1 MKMRVSSA
9 RTALCVSLTLT
20 LFTLLASLN
29 LEARKP
35 GGNHVNPSASP
46 ATSTLSTSKH
56 QMIERYAELP
66 LRFEPNLGQTA
77 PEVKYLSHGDG
88 YELFLTPAEAI
99 LRLHKETKTASSNL
113 RAQRQATANEK
124 EAAVLRVEFA
134 GANAAPH
141 MEASDQLAGKT
152 DYFIGSDRGNWHT
165 DVPSFSR
172 VKYSA
177 LYPGVDAVFYGN
189 HRRLEYDF
197 VVAPGT
203 DSSVIAIDLQGAQK
217 ISINSDGNAELEVSG
232 GQVEIDRPVA
242 YQTIDGQRREIAANY
257 EIAGEG
263 RLKFGL
269 GAYDHSQPLTI
280 DPVLDYSTFL
290 GGSAIGD
297 AGYGIAVDAS
307 GNAYIAGTTY
317 SLTFPNTANAYNQN
331 SPGAGTTTNGA
342 VFVTELNPTGSA
354 ELYSTYLSGD
364 NGETGLGVAVDPV
377 ATASCPNGA
386 NPGVCIYVT
395 GQTFSKDFPT
405 QNAYLPGPLAADP
418 GGAAFLAKINPALS
432 GVSSLVYSSFLAGQ
446 NFDFGNSVAVDAA
459 SNAYITGYTSSPAGA
474 ATSGDFFVRGGF
486 QAANGNV
493 TNGNSFLIRV
503 DTTQSGDP
511 SLIYSTFLGG
521 TTSTSVP
528 GDDGNGVTV
537 GASANAYVIGTT
549 NSSDFPVTSATAFNA
564 TAPTGIANG
573 AVFVTKINT
582 AATGAGS
589 LVYSTFLSGATT
601 AGDVGSA
608 IALKPGVGNVAYVT
622 GSTTSAFPTT
632 TGAPVATST
641 VSVVFVSE
649 VDTSKSGSASVP
661 YSATVGGSGGT
672 GDAGLG
678 IQVDTLGNIYVGG
691 KSGSNN
697 FPTTPGALQPTN
709 LNPAGD
715 AFVLKMFPGGNGA
728 ADVLYATYLGG
739 STGATPSIIRSLNL
753 DATSNVYVTGQ
764 TSDTDFPHPAG
775 AFQTSLTASDAGSTG
790 SGFVSKLTLLP
801 VLAFSSPCTFD
812 FTISPTSSCKL
823 TFTGNQPDGV
833 TSAAQTFVV
842 TNNTGS
848 TITFQSLATS
858 GTNSTDFAA
867 TGTAAGATAACSGT
881 LAAGASCGFG
891 VTFTPKTVGAESAI
905 LAVPYTYNNGTP
917 TNGTASQTVELG
929 GTGVAAHAIVV
940 LNPLTTL
947 NFATPQP
954 VGTTSSA
961 LPVTVTNTG
970 NINLT
975 FSAAPSTGST
985 EFAVASGTTC
995 TTTTPVAP
1003 NGTCTI
1009 NVTFTPSAAGARSAT
1024 LTLADNGTGSPQTLS
1039 LTGTGVASAPVVT
1052 LTPSTPISFGGQL
1065 VTTTS
1070 TAQTVT
1076 VKNTGNANL
1085 NITAAPAITGT
1096 NASDFAVATG
1106 TTCTSGATVA
1116 ANGTCVIMITFTP
1129 PAGASGARSAT
1140 LSIADNATGSP
1151 QTLALSGTPW
1161 DFTIS
1166 ASSATVTAGSSGTVT
1181 VTVTGIGGFTGAV
1194 TLSCTSGI
1202 PQGGC
1207 SAPGTPVNASAT
1219 GATGTVTVTTHSLV
1233 LPPASRQTPPVSTQQ
1248 LGVFLL
1254 ALLMLLTL
1262 PVAGRFRTRM
1272 GLAGAAALLVIVA
1285 GCSSALPTPKG
1296 TYNVVITGTSGS
1308 VSHSVTAS
1316 VTVN

>member
-1 MKMRVSSA
+1 
-9 RTALCVSLTLT
+9 
-20 LFTLLASLN
+20 
-29 LEARKP
+29 
-35 GGNHVNPSASP
+35 
-46 ATSTLSTSKH
+46 
-56 QMIERYAELP
+56 MIERYAELP
-66 LRFEPNLGQTA
+66 LRFEPNLGQTVPA
-77 PEVKYLSHGDG
+77 VNYLSHGDG

-99 LRLHKETKTASSNL
+99 LRLHNETKTSGSNL
-113 RAQRQATANEK
+113 RAQRQTIANEK
-124 EAAVLRVEFA
+124 TSAIVRLKFE
-134 GANAAPH
+134 GANPAPH
-141 MEASDQLAGKT
+141 IEASDRLAGKT

-172 VKYSA
+172 VKYSG
-177 LYPGVDAVFYGN
+177 LYPGVDAIFYGN

-197 VVAPGT
+197 VVASGIDP
-203 DSSVIAIDLQGAQK
+203 SVIAIDVQGAQK
-217 ISINSDGNAELEVSG
+217 IFIDPNGNAELKLNG
-232 GQVEIDRPVA
+232 GQVEINRPVA
-242 YQTIDGQRREIAANY
+242 YQTIDGQRREVAANY
-257 EIAGEG
+257 EIKDGG
-263 RLKFGL
+263 RLKFGM

-280 DPVLDYSTFL
+280 DPVLDYSTYL

-297 AGYGIAVDAS
+297 AGYGIAVDS
-307 GNAYIAGTTY
+307 LGNAYVAGTTF
-317 SLTFPNTANAYNQN
+317 SLTFPNTSNALNQN
-331 SPGAGTTTNGA
+331 TPGGTTATNGA
-342 VFVTELNPTGSA
+342 AFVTMLNPTGTA
-354 ELYSTYLSGD
+354 EIYSTYLSGD
-364 NGETGLGVAVDPV
+364 NGENAAGVAVDPIP
-377 ATASCPNGA
+377 TASCPNGA

-395 GQTFSKDFPT
+395 GETFSKDFPT
-405 QNAYLPGPLAADP
+405 QNAYLPGPLATDP
-418 GGAAFLAKINPALS
+418 AGATYLTKINPTLS
-432 GVSSLVYSSFLAGQ
+432 GASSLVYSSFIGGQ
-446 NFDFGNSVAVDAA
+446 NGDFGNSVAVDATG
-459 SNAYITGYTSSPAGA
+459 NAYVTGITFSPAGA
-474 ATSGDFFVRGGF
+474 AASGDFFVRGGF
-486 QAANGNV
+486 QAANGNA
-493 TNGNSFLIRV
+493 TNGNAFLIRV

-521 TTSTSVP
+521 TTSASIP
-528 GDDGNGVTV
+528 GDDGNGVAVDAT
-537 GASANAYVIGTT
+537 SNAYIVGTT
-549 NSSDFPVTSATAFNA
+549 TSSDFPVTSATAFNA
-564 TAPTGIANG
+564 TAPAGIANG

-582 AATGAGS
+582 GTTGSGS
-589 LVYSTFLSGATT
+589 LVYSTFLSGPSTT
-601 AGDVGSA
+601 GDAGLA
-608 IALKPGVGNVAYVT
+608 IALKPVPDNIAYVT
-622 GSTTSAFPTT
+622 GSTTSSFYTT
-632 TGAPVATST
+632 TGAPTVTST
-641 VSVVFVSE
+641 LAVVFVSE
-649 VDTSKSGSASVP
+649 VDTSKTGSNSVP
-661 YSATVGGSGGT
+661 YSAKIGGTIGT
-672 GDAGLG
+672 GDEGVG
-678 IQVDTLGNIYVGG
+678 IRVDALGNVYVGG
-691 KSGSNN
+691 KAGSTN

-709 LNPAGD
+709 LNAGGGGL
-715 AFVLKMFPGGNGA
+715 VLELNPGGNGS
-728 ADVLYATYLGG
+728 ADVLYATYFGG
-739 STGATPSIIRSLNL
+739 SNGATSPLIRALSL
-753 DATSNVYVTGQ
+753 DATNNVYVTGQ
-764 TSDTDFPHPAG
+764 TSDTDFPTTAG
-775 AFQTSLTASDAGSTG
+775 VFQTSLTASDAGSTG

-812 FTISPTSSCKL
+812 FTVSPTSSCKL

-848 TITFQSLATS
+848 TITFQALTTS
-858 GTNSTDFAA
+858 GTNSTDFSA
-867 TGTAAGATAACSGT
+867 TGTAVGGTAACGGT
-881 LAAGASCGFG
+881 LATGASCGFG
-891 VTFTPKTVGAESAI
+891 VTFTPSATGAESAI
-905 LAVPYTYNNGTP
+905 LTVPYTYNNGTP
-917 TNGTASQTVELG
+917 TNGTASQTVELA
-929 GTGVAAHAIVV
+929 GTAVAAHAIVV

-985 EFAVASGTTC
+985 QFVVASGTTC
-995 TTTTPVAP
+995 TTSTPVAP

-1009 NVTFTPSAAGARSAT
+1009 NITFTPSAAGARSAT

-1039 LTGTGVASAPVVT
+1039 LTGTGIASAAVVT

-1076 VKNTGNANL
+1076 VKNTGNSNL

-1106 TTCTSGATVA
+1106 TTCTSGGTVA

-1129 PAGASGARSAT
+1129 PTGASGARSAT

-1151 QTLALSGTPW
+1151 QTLALSGTAW

-1166 ASSATVTAGSSGTVT
+1166 TSSATVTAGSSGTVT
-1181 VTVTGIGGFTGAV
+1181 VTVTGVGGFTGAV
-1194 TLSCTSGI
+1194 TLSCTSAI

-1207 SAPGTPVNASAT
+1207 SAPATAVNASAT

-1233 LPPASRQTPPVSTQQ
+1233 LPPASRKTPPVSTQQ

-1308 VSHSVTAS
+1308 LSHSATAS